1 MKPPSAYSWGEKCG
15 DQWKWHKWAYCN
27 FYNEKK
33 KKTSISF
40 AETGFYHNAMR
51 GLKIELSIAFDKHYK
66 QSLKTDF
73 TYFK

>member
-1 MKPPSAYSWGEKCG
+1 MEINGNDTNERIVTFIMK
-15 DQWKWHKWAYCN
+15 
-27 FYNEKK
+27 KK

-66 QSLKTDF
+66 QSLETDF

>member
-1 MKPPSAYSWGEKCG
+1 MEINGNATNERIVTFIMK
-15 DQWKWHKWAYCN
+15 
-27 FYNEKK
+27 KK

>member
-1 MKPPSAYSWGEKCG
+1 MEINGN
-15 DQWKWHKWAYCN
+15 DT
-27 FYNEKK
+27 NERIVTFIMKK
-33 KKTSISF
+33 KQTSISF

-51 GLKIELSIAFDKHYK
+51 GLKIELSIAFDKYYK

>member
-1 MKPPSAYSWGEKCG
+1 MEINGN
-15 DQWKWHKWAYCN
+15 DT
-27 FYNEKK
+27 NERIVTFIMKK
-33 KKTSISF
+33 KKKQTSISF

>member
-1 MKPPSAYSWGEKCG
+1 MEINGN
-15 DQWKWHKWAYCN
+15 DT
-27 FYNEKK
+27 NERIVTFIMK

-66 QSLKTDF
+66 QSLETDF

>member
-1 MKPPSAYSWGEKCG
+1 MEINGN
-15 DQWKWHKWAYCN
+15 DT
-27 FYNEKK
+27 NERIVTFIMKK

-51 GLKIELSIAFDKHYK
+51 GLKIDKHYK

>member
-1 MKPPSAYSWGEKCG
+1 MEINGN
-15 DQWKWHKWAYCN
+15 DT
-27 FYNEKK
+27 NERIVTFIMK

-51 GLKIELSIAFDKHYK
+51 GLKIDKHYK

>member
-1 MKPPSAYSWGEKCG
+1 MEINGN
-15 DQWKWHKWAYCN
+15 DT
-27 FYNEKK
+27 NERIVTFIMK

-40 AETGFYHNAMR
+40 AETGFYHNTMR

>member
-1 MKPPSAYSWGEKCG
+1 MEINGNDTNERIVTFIMKK
-15 DQWKWHKWAYCN
+15 
-27 FYNEKK
+27 KK

-51 GLKIELSIAFDKHYK
+51 CLKIELSIAFDKHYK

>member
-1 MKPPSAYSWGEKCG
+1 MEINGN
-15 DQWKWHKWAYCN
+15 DT
-27 FYNEKK
+27 NERTVTFIMKK

-66 QSLKTDF
+66 QSLNTDF